1 MIIDTFP
8 FNKDFNAL
16 EIRLEELKGVVD
28 IFIASESAF
37 THSGIRK
44 ELYLANAKA
53 LRAKMG
59 DKLVVLSNTKSYL
72 TSNARTREMLQRQE
86 ITKYLRKVNPKPSSL
101 IFHSDC
107 DEIPRAEVFFNL
119 RLRKT
124 PVNAIFELDNYAN
137 YLNTLAGKWLR
148 GRAISWS
155 LFRSIQHT
163 RADTFIFTAAE
174 SRRHKFPFMRLTDFW
189 SAKRF
194 PFNKLPERITQP
206 TLEVIRNAGWHFNNL
221 FNESEIIEKI
231 QGSSHVE
238 WNTPDARARAI
249 SHYRSASDIYTGE
262 KHKVVKI
269 DSSYPESVKE
279 NLERWEKFIFTSGL
293 NT

>member
-16 EIRLEELKGVVD
+16 EIRLEELRGVVD

-44 ELYLANAKA
+44 ELHLANAKA

-59 DKLVVLSNTKSYL
+59 NKLVVLSNNKRYL
-72 TSNARTREMLQRQE
+72 TNNARTREMLQRQE
-86 ITKYLRKVNPKPSSL
+86 ITKYLRRVNPKRSSL
-101 IFHSDC
+101 ILHSDC
-107 DEIPRAEVFFNL
+107 DEIPRAEVVFNL
-119 RLRKT
+119 HSRNT
-124 PVNAIFELDNYAN
+124 SVNAIFELDNYAN

-163 RADTFIFTAAE
+163 RADTFIYSAAMN
-174 SRRHKFPFMRLTDFW
+174 RRHNFPFMRLTDFW

-221 FNESEIIEKI
+221 FDESDIIEKI
-231 QGSSHVE
+231 QSSSHVE
-238 WNTPDARARAI
+238 WNTPKALAQAI
-249 SHYRSASDIYTGE
+249 NHYRSASDIYTGE
-262 KHKVVKI
+262 KHKIAKI
-269 DSSYPESVKE
+269 DSSYPKTVRE
-279 NLERWEKFIFTSGL
+279 NLERWQNYIYTTRL
-293 NT
+293 DA

>member
-1 MIIDTFP
+1 VIIDTFP
-8 FNKDFNAL
+8 FNEDFNAL

-44 ELYLANAKA
+44 ELHLANAKA

-59 DKLVVLSNTKSYL
+59 NKLVVLSNNKRYL
-72 TSNARTREMLQRQE
+72 TNNARTREMLQRQE
-86 ITKYLRKVNPKPSSL
+86 ITKYLRRLNPKRSSL
-101 IFHSDC
+101 ILHSDC
-107 DEIPRAEVFFNL
+107 DEIPRAEVVFNL
-119 RLRKT
+119 HSRNT
-124 PVNAIFELDNYAN
+124 SVNAIFELDNYAN

-163 RADTFIFTAAE
+163 RADIFIYSAAMN
-174 SRRHKFPFMRLTDFW
+174 RRHKFPFMRLTDFW

-221 FNESEIIEKI
+221 FDEREIIEKI
-231 QGSSHVE
+231 QSSSHVE
-238 WNTPDARARAI
+238 WNTPKALAQAI
-249 SHYRSASDIYTGE
+249 NHYRSASDIYTGE
-262 KHKVVKI
+262 KHKIGKI
-269 DSSYPESVKE
+269 DSSYPETVRE
-279 NLERWEKFIFTSGL
+279 NLERWQNFIYTTRL
-293 NT
+293 DA

>member
-37 THSGIRK
+37 THSGVRK
-44 ELYLANAKA
+44 ELHLSNAKA

-59 DKLVVLSNTKSYL
+59 SKLVLLSNSKCYL
-72 TSNARTREMLQRQE
+72 TNNARTREMLQRQE
-86 ITKYLRKVNPKPSSL
+86 ITKYLREMNLEPSSL
-101 IFHSDC
+101 ILHSDC
-107 DEIPRAEVFFNL
+107 DEIVRAEVVFNL
-119 RLRKT
+119 YSRNT

-137 YLNTLAGKWLR
+137 YLHTLAGKWLR

-155 LFRSIQHT
+155 LFQSIQHT
-163 RADTFIFTAAE
+163 RADTFIYSAAMN
-174 SRRHKFPFMRLTDFW
+174 RRHKFPFMRLTDFW

-206 TLEVIRNAGWHFNNL
+206 VLEVIRNAGWHFNNL
-221 FNESEIIEKI
+221 FDESEIIEKI
-231 QGSSHVE
+231 QSSSHVE
-238 WNTPDARARAI
+238 WNTPTARAQAI
-249 SHYRSASDIYTGE
+249 NHYRSASDIYTGE
-262 KHKVVKI
+262 KHKIAKI
-269 DSSYPESVKE
+269 DSSYPKTVRE
-279 NLERWEKFIFTSGL
+279 NLERWQNYIYTTRSDA
-293 NT
+293 